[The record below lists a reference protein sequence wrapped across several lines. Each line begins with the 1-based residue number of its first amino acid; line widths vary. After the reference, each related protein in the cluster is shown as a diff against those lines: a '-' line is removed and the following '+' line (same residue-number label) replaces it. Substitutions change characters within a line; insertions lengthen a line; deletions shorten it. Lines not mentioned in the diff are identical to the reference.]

1 MKQLNMYDCM
11 GEASATQDSSVIQDN
26 CVTHNSGATLQHH
39 HNAQAIPTNAKLSS
53 FPAST
58 AENNALATQH
68 EVAKEERCSA
78 QEANVTEIIIAREK
92 ADSFQM
98 ILPMLNHLNQE
109 SRWLAW
115 IDPPIELLKKWR
127 NQSELD
133 TGDIMVIRSDEK
145 RSALELTQKALRA
158 GTCHAA
164 IVWTDNLNSSD
175 FSALEAASAE
185 GNSHGIVL
193 RYR

>member
-11 GEASATQDSSVIQDN
+11 EEASATQD
-26 CVTHNSGATLQHH
+26 SGATLQHH
-39 HNAQAIPTNAKLSS
+39 HNAHAIPTSAKLTS
-53 FPAST
+53 FPAATLGNST
-58 AENNALATQH
+58 VTQH
-68 EVAKEERCSA
+68 ETAEEESSAA
-78 QEANVTEIIIAREK
+78 QEANVTEVIIAREK

-98 ILPMLNHLNQE
+98 ILPMLNHLNRE

-115 IDPPIELLKKWR
+115 INPPIELLKKWR
-127 NQSELD
+127 NQSDLD

-164 IVWTDNLNSSD
+164 IVWTDNLSSSD